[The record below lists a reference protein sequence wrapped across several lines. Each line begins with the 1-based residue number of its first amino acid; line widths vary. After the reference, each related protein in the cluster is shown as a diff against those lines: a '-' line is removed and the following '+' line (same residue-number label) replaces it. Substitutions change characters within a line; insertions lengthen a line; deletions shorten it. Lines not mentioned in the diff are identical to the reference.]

1 MKRILHITGSMNR
14 AGAETMLMNLYREID
29 RTKHQFDFV
38 VFTGEKADYEDEII
52 SLGGKVHKINESN
65 PLKRVITLKTLL
77 KSNKDYQIVHC
88 HTNFSN
94 ALHLLA
100 AKFANVKKR
109 IAHSHNTVDRSHNR
123 IIRFFYHSISKFI
136 INNVATHFV
145 SCGQEASDLLF
156 YKNKKVL
163 LIPNSVDVILL
174 SDYENTHKNYVNEM
188 FSLDDNVL
196 KLIQV
201 GRLQTEKNHKFT
213 IEVANLLK
221 SKGVNFK
228 LFFLG
233 VGELECILKN
243 KVTELNLEKEIIFL
257 GVRSDVHE
265 FMAGSDILLMPSL
278 YEGFPVVL
286 VESQA
291 VGIPSLISNSIS
303 HEVDLSVGKIVF
315 EEITKP
321 QLWVNQITN
330 LINLEK
336 TTIKERIK
344 ILTNKGFDTKANA
357 KFLLEF
363 YNSK

>member
-1 MKRILHITGSMNR
+1 MKKILHITGSMNR

-29 RTKHQFDFV
+29 KTKYQFDFV
-38 VFTGEKADYEDEII
+38 VFTDKKNDYEDEVI
-52 SLGGKVHKINESN
+52 SLGGKIHKINESS
-65 PLKRVITLKTLL
+65 PLKRFNALKILL
-77 KSNKDYQIVHC
+77 KSNNDYQIVHC

-109 IAHSHNTVDRSHNR
+109 IAHSHNTVDKSHNK

-136 INNVATHFV
+136 INNIATHFA
-145 SCGQEASDLLF
+145 SCGQGASDLLF

-163 LIPNSVDVILL
+163 LIPNSVDVISL
-174 SDYENTHKNYVNEM
+174 SNYENTHKNYVNEK
-188 FSLDDNVL
+188 FNIDDNVL

-201 GRLQTEKNHKFT
+201 GRLQNEKNHEFT
-213 IEVANLLK
+213 IEIANLLK
-221 SKGVNFK
+221 SSGVNFK
-228 LFFLG
+228 MFFLG
-233 VGELECILKN
+233 VGELENMLKN
-243 KVTELNLEKEIIFL
+243 KVSELNLVKEVLFL
-257 GVRSDVHE
+257 GMRSDVPE
-265 FMAGSDILLMPSL
+265 FMAGSDIMLMPSL

-303 HEVDLSVGKIVF
+303 REVDLSVGKIFF

-321 QLWVNQITN
+321 QIWVNQITN
-330 LINLEK
+330 LINFK
-336 TTIKERIK
+336 KKTIKERTK
-344 ILTNKGFDTKANA
+344 MLTNKGFDIKGNA

>member
-29 RTKHQFDFV
+29 RTEYQFDFV
-38 VFTGEKADYEDEII
+38 VFTNKKTDYEDEII
-52 SLGGKVHKINESN
+52 SLGGRIYKINESN
-65 PLKRVITLKTLL
+65 PLKRFKALKHLFIT
-77 KSNKDYQIVHC
+77 NEDYQIVHC

-100 AKFANVKKR
+100 AKFAKVKKR
-109 IAHSHNTVDRSHNR
+109 IAHSHNTVDKSHNKT
-123 IIRFFYHSISKFI
+123 IRFFYHSISKFI

-163 LIPNSVDVILL
+163 LIPNSVDVTSL
-174 SDYENTHKNYVNEM
+174 SNFENTHKNYVNEM
-188 FSLDDNVL
+188 FNLESTVL

-201 GRLQTEKNHKFT
+201 GRFQNEKNHEFT
-213 IEVANLLK
+213 IEIANLLK

-228 LFFLG
+228 MFFLG
-233 VGELECILKN
+233 VGELEHILKN
-243 KVTELNLEKEIIFL
+243 KVSELNLEKEVVFL
-257 GVRSDVHE
+257 GIRSDVPE

-291 VGIPSLISNSIS
+291 VGIPSLISDLIS
-303 HEVDLSVGKIVF
+303 REVDLGVGKIFF
-315 EEITKP
+315 EDITKP
-321 QLWVNQITN
+321 QIWVDQIN
-330 LINLEK
+330 NVMNSKKIS
-336 TTIKERIK
+336 TIDRLDIITK
-344 ILTNKGFDTKANA
+344 KGFDTKSNVQ
-357 KFLLEF
+357 FLLEF
-363 YNSK
+363 YNSN